1 MNPSGLRP
9 VPKRLCSVIAALVM
23 LAGFAL
29 TARRAPHAESGKAH
43 DHWVSTWGTA
53 SFVRPQ
59 GQQAPLNF
67 NNQTPWRER
76 SISTCSNMAE

>member
-29 TARRAPHAESGKAH
+29 TARSSLLAESGKAL
-43 DHWVSTWGTA
+43 DHWA
-53 SFVRPQ
+53 IP
-59 GQQAPLNF
+59 
-67 NNQTPWRER
+67 
-76 SISTCSNMAE
+76 